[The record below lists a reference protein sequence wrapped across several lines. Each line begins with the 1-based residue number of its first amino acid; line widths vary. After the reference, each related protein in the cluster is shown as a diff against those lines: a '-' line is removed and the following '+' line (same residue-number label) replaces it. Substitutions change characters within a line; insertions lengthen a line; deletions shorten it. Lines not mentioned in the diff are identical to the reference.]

1 MNKPTNDDPRQ
12 FREATLDIVTRKA
25 DEGAGGQEPEVRA
38 SVSSEVPY
46 FRCGLTD
53 SKGRRVDG
61 YEVLGEQHLKSLKG
75 TSPARRDISNGFF
88 RAVREQNS

>member
-38 SVSSEVPY
+38 SISSEAP
-46 FRCGLTD
+46 
-53 SKGRRVDG
+53 
-61 YEVLGEQHLKSLKG
+61 
-75 TSPARRDISNGFF
+75 
-88 RAVREQNS
+88 